1 MSRGVSVS
9 RGMSVQGG
17 TCAARPTRAT
27 CEVRSP
33 TVTAAQAGTQSGR
46 ARPRRTLFGR
56 PRSRCTT
63 DSIAQEF
70 LEGFV
75 GDLVFD
81 KLLNADFWIH
91 VHLRELPTKDKFM
104 LTPNGDVTGYA
115 E

>member
-1 MSRGVSVS
+1 
-9 RGMSVQGG
+9 
-17 TCAARPTRAT
+17 
-27 CEVRSP
+27 
-33 TVTAAQAGTQSGR
+33 
-46 ARPRRTLFGR
+46 
-56 PRSRCTT
+56 
-63 DSIAQEF
+63 
-70 LEGFV
+70 V